1 MNCIFDITGERTRL
15 DNRDVSA
22 AFHLAVIDE
31 ALKLIAAHV
40 ASSEGDAAPEL
51 REACEEARESIAE
64 LRARAA

>member
-40 ASSEGDAAPEL
+40 ASSESHAAPEL

-64 LRARAA
+64 LRTRAA